1 METTTNK
8 NLNAALFKFQGMVDQ
23 LPKDGMNPHFKRK
36 YPTLTGLMET
46 IKEPLM
52 ECGLLVRSR
61 IDAGKVITD
70 IVHTESGEYI
80 SSAMEIQ
87 TGGTPQMVGSCIT
100 YFRRYSLVAML
111 NLTTEDDDDGNAA
124 SQKQQPQQT
133 PATTPAPIPPAQ
145 AIPVQNTTVQK
156 APFEPS
162 MCDTRLF
169 GQMQAAAAKKAAQ
182 GKPFDPAAYLNY
194 FFEINPQQI
203 AWVIAEYDKYLTA
216 PKQ

>member
-1 METTTNK
+1 METNK

-23 LPKDGMNPHFKRK
+23 LPKDGENPHFKRK

-61 IDAGKVITD
+61 IDTGKVVTD
-70 IVHTESGEYI
+70 IVHTESGESI
-80 SSAMEIQ
+80 SSEMEIQ
-87 TGGTPQMVGSCIT
+87 TAGTPQQVGSCIT
-100 YFRRYSLVAML
+100 YFRRYALVAML

-124 SQKQQPQQT
+124 SIKQQPQ
-133 PATTPAPIPPAQ
+133 PAQ
-145 AIPVQNTTVQK
+145 APAAQPTAPVAQQPAPVQK
-156 APFEPS
+156 APFDPA

-169 GQMQAAAAKKAAQ
+169 ASMKAAADKKAAQ

-194 FFEINPQQI
+194 YFEITPEKV
-203 AWVIAEYDKYLTA
+203 AWVTSEYNKYLTSH
-216 PKQ
+216 Q